1 MTRCGWIIGAL
12 LLTSQSAAAQWRM
25 KTESGGLRG
34 PVHYLTV
41 ASRERNADL
50 SVTCSEPVMFQLD
63 MDWRLG
69 IFDFYGAD
77 YFVFL
82 KARFL
87 PDTTVYDTHWQ
98 SRAGSGYPST
108 ADDGMIDTVRV
119 SDPTSLAAGSPYQ
132 DRRAQLL
139 AKLTHATTF
148 EVELHTYGRGRPV
161 ATFRIHNHDVF
172 DHFVTSCQKS

>member
-1 MTRCGWIIGAL
+1 
-12 LLTSQSAAAQWRM
+12 
-25 KTESGGLRG
+25 
-34 PVHYLTV
+34 
-41 ASRERNADL
+41 
-50 SVTCSEPVMFQLD
+50 MFQLD
-63 MDWRLG
+63 MDRRLG

-119 SDPTSLAAGSPYQ
+119 SDPTSLAAGSHYQ
-132 DRRAQLL
+132 DRRAQFF
-139 AKLTHATTF
+139 AKLTNATTF
-148 EVELHTYGRGRPV
+148 EVELHNYN
-161 ATFRIHNHDVF
+161 RISPNGTIRF
-172 DHFVTSCQKS
+172 NNQK